1 MYLLRL
7 LSLRIIVGA
16 PRSVETDTK
25 ERYGALYKCD
35 TSKSENC
42 TNMEVDGNGK
52 HDNCVI
58 LFPIMTTLTI
68 DTK

>member
-1 MYLLRL
+1 MYLLLL
-7 LSLRIIVGA
+7 LSRRIIVGA
-16 PRSVETDTK
+16 PHSVETDTK

-42 TNMEVDGNGK
+42 TNMEVDSHGK
-52 HDNCVI
+52 HDKCVI
-58 LFPIMTTLTI
+58 LFLVMTTLTT